1 MYAENAQISHRQLYR
16 QMVTGLMGIL
26 FLTVPVIPGLSG
38 RQGILAVLSG
48 TGIYLIL
55 CTYFVRIKT
64 VFQYP
69 EK

>member
-48 TGIYLIL
+48 IVVYLSLIHISEP
-55 CTYFVRIKT
+55 TRPY
-64 VFQYP
+64 
-69 EK
+69 